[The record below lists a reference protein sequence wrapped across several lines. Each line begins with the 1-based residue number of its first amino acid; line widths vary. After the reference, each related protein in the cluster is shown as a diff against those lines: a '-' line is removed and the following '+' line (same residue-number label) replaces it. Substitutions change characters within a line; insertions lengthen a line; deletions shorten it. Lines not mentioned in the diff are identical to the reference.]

1 MAILSNQMHL
11 FFAKEGKVEQDFER
25 LCISSQDDEF
35 CDTTIKCF
43 CRYQLLSEKK
53 NRSGQI
59 KRQSYL
65 R

>member
-1 MAILSNQMHL
+1 MTILSNQMHL

-53 NRSGQI
+53 KSSGQI